1 MPSDTTEIYLRPR
14 SCKTEQENE
23 EDSKVV
29 LLSNNSDFLLCT
41 TFFTVQLFV
50 KLGYIQYT

>member
-23 EDSKVV
+23 EDSNIIK
-29 LLSNNSDFLLCT
+29 
-41 TFFTVQLFV
+41 
-50 KLGYIQYT
+50 